1 MNETISFEQN
11 SLEEIVRGKLAHFLN
26 QSEECDLANLYPI
39 VVSQVEK
46 PLIELLLRRSAG
58 NQLRTA
64 RMLGINRN
72 TLRKKIREL
81 GIQIDALRTR

>member
-1 MNETISFEQN
+1 MHERISYEQN

-26 QSEECDLANLYPI
+26 KSEECDLANLYPI

-46 PLIELLLRRSAG
+46 PLIELLLRRSSG

-81 GIQIDALRTR
+81 GIKIEALRSR